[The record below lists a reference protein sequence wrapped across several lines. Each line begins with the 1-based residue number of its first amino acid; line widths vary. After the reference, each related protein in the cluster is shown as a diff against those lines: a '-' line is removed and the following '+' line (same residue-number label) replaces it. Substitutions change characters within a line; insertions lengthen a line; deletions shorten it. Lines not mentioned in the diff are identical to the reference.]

1 MKKSH
6 KDGVMVWEAVER
18 GDDPMDEVI
27 MHEMKYDDG
36 KIIIQKEGYY
46 SIYSKI
52 SVKVQNKHLFR
63 HEVVKITPRY
73 PKEIVLLRSKKALT
87 KPADHSDT
95 TNSYLG
101 GVFHFFENESIFVRV
116 NSHNEVIVHQS
127 ADNYF
132 GAYMV

>member
-1 MKKSH
+1 
-6 KDGVMVWEAVER
+6 MVWEAAEK
-18 GDDPMDEVI
+18 GDDAMDEVI
-27 MHEMKYDDG
+27 MHEMAYDGG

-46 SIYSKI
+46 SVYSKI

-63 HEVVKITPRY
+63 HEVVKVTPRY
-73 PKEIVLLRSKKALT
+73 PNEIVLLRSKRFLT

-95 TNSYLG
+95 INSYLG
-101 GVFHFFENESIFVRV
+101 GVFHLFENESIFVKV
-116 NSHNEVIVHQS
+116 STHTEVIVHQS

>member
-1 MKKSH
+1 
-6 KDGVMVWEAVER
+6 
-18 GDDPMDEVI
+18 
-27 MHEMKYDDG
+27 MHEMKYEDG
-36 KIIIQKEGYY
+36 KIVIQKEGYY

-52 SVKVQNKHLFR
+52 SVKTNTTKKHEFLFR

-73 PKEIVLLRSKKALT
+73 PKEIVLLRSKRFLT
-87 KPADHSDT
+87 KFVGHSDT

-101 GVFHFFENESIFVRV
+101 AVFHLFENESIFVKV
-116 NSHNEVIVHQS
+116 NTHSEVVCHQS